1 MRWDAAISGRL
12 VIPAQH
18 RQAWL
23 AAELDWKSVT
33 NHQVLKGY
41 ISGETVRDMVDGV
54 DFVEATE
61 FLEIRWVG
69 DEIQL
74 RSFQGQAGFN
84 ESMVG
89 FAAAWAAAAAFGGVG
104 ELLGFGMIGT
114 SFGYRL
120 SVEAGEASVIRYP
133 EDQPDALADHPDIVA
148 VRERMASI
156 GGAMNEKLIAAAAPR
171 PIPKPARVAAAPVTA
186 KPAKKASAQKKPSQ
200 KKPSQKKPSQKKPSQ
215 KKPT

>member
-33 NHQVLKGY
+33 NYQVLKGY

-54 DFVEATE
+54 NFVEATE
-61 FLEIRWVG
+61 FLEISWVG

-120 SVEAGEASVIRYP
+120 SVEAGEANVIRYP
-133 EDQPDALADHPDIVA
+133 EDQPDALVDHPDIVA

-156 GGAMNEKLIAAAAPR
+156 GGAMNEKLTAAAAPR
-171 PIPKPARVAAAPVTA
+171 PIPKPKPVKAASAPEPAT
-186 KPAKKASAQKKPSQ
+186 PAKKRSSKKASSKKPSR
-200 KKPSQKKPSQKKPSQ
+200 
-215 KKPT
+215 